1 MLMANVPISAVK
13 ELLGHSSV
21 AVTEIYGHLS
31 NDYLRESAS
40 RLQFPNLDKLTD

>member
-1 MLMANVPISAVK
+1 MANVPISVVK

-31 NDYLRESAS
+31 NECLRESAS
-40 RLQFPNLDKLTD
+40 RLQLPDVDKLTN